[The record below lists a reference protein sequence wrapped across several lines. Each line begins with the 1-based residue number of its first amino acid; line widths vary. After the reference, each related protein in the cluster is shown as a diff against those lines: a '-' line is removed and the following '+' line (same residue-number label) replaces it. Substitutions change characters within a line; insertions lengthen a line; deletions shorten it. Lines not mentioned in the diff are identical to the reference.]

1 MNISSAS
8 RNSVVMVI
16 EPWVMLKE
24 VLVGRKV
31 FLSVKLSDATPM
43 QARTTGAAQRNRLM
57 V

>member
-1 MNISSAS
+1 
-8 RNSVVMVI
+8 
-16 EPWVMLKE
+16 MLKE
-24 VLVGRKV
+24 VLVGRKI